1 MKKKRQPTELAKT
14 LAGGD
19 MRGDSDAKR
28 LFQINEIA
36 AWFLKSCVEEFKQ
49 LPIQDIVRGWIVKAD
64 RRFSTEPVMQ
74 DVPPRISAIGSEDN
88 SKTDGTVYF
97 DFRTEIPLPCA
108 PPRVPFLVMDMELQ
122 NDYKKNLALHKRS
135 VYYGSR
141 LISSQ
146 PGRLTSGKV
155 IYPRLCRTCGFW
167 IFPNAPKRLANHIRH
182 SRLVEENV
190 VGTAPLTDGED
201 EANKL
206 IDIWKFYLHDG
217 IPPSK
222 EDTILWLL
230 YVLLTRTMSCEEK
243 FRILVNE
250 FDFKITEEVER
261 MCTFTELIQR
271 ETRIKTIR
279 EGKRKWKREGKREGI
294 EEGKREGI
302 EESHLKFYSNLK
314 QAKFDDNTICSYMGI
329 TMQKL
334 MELKKLLSDNVNLK
348 PKTV

>member
-1 MKKKRQPTELAKT
+1 MRTMKKKRQPTELAKT
-14 LAGGD
+14 VAGGD
-19 MRGDSDAKR
+19 LRGDSDAKR

-36 AWFLKSCVEEFKQ
+36 AWFLKSCVEEFK
-49 LPIQDIVRGWIVKAD
+49 LMSIQDIVSGWIAKAD
-64 RRFSTEPVMQ
+64 RRLGTEPVIQ
-74 DVPPRISAIGSEDN
+74 DAPPRIPVVGSEDN
-88 SKTDGTVYF
+88 SKTDGMVYF
-97 DFRTEIPLPCA
+97 DFRTEIPLPSA
-108 PPRVPFLVMDMELQ
+108 PPSAPFLVMDMELQ
-122 NDYKKNLALHKRS
+122 NDYRENLAIHKRS
-135 VYYGSR
+135 VYYNSR

-182 SRLVEENV
+182 TRLFEENV

-206 IDIWKFYLHDG
+206 MDIWKFYLHDG

-222 EDTILWLL
+222 EDGILWLL
-230 YVLLTRTMSCEEK
+230 YVLLTRTMSCVEK
-243 FRILVNE
+243 FRILVEE
-250 FDFKITEEVER
+250 FDFKLTEEVES

-271 ETRIKTIR
+271 ES
-279 EGKRKWKREGKREGI
+279 ERKGKREGK
-294 EEGKREGI
+294 KEGI

-314 QAKFDDNTICSYMGI
+314 KAKLDDNTICSYMGI

-334 MELKKLLSDNVNLK
+334 MELKEMLSVSENLE

>member
-1 MKKKRQPTELAKT
+1 MKTTRQPTELAKT

-49 LPIQDIVRGWIVKAD
+49 LPIQAIVRGWIVKAD
-64 RRFSTEPVMQ
+64 RRFGTDPVMQ
-74 DVPPRISAIGSEDN
+74 DVPQRISVIGSEDN

-97 DFRTEIPLPCA
+97 DFRTEIPLPGA
-108 PPRVPFLVMDMELQ
+108 PPTAPFLVIDMELQ

-135 VYYGSR
+135 VYYDSR

-155 IYPRLCRTCGFW
+155 IYPKLCRTCGFW

-182 SRLVEENV
+182 SQLVEENV

-243 FRILVNE
+243 LRILVNE

-279 EGKRKWKREGKREGI
+279 EGKRKWKREGI
-294 EEGKREGI
+294 EKGKTETQLTVYANMKKA
-302 EESHLKFYSNLK
+302 SC
-314 QAKFDDNTICSYMGI
+314 DDNTICTYMGI

-334 MELKKLLSDNVNLK
+334 MELKKLLSDNVNLE
-348 PKTV
+348 PKTI

>member
-14 LAGGD
+14 IAGGD
-19 MRGDSDAKR
+19 TRGDSDAKR

-36 AWFLKSCVEEFKQ
+36 AWFLKACVEEFKQ
-49 LPIQDIVRGWIVKAD
+49 LSIQDIVSGWIAKAD
-64 RRFSTEPVMQ
+64 RRLGTEPVMQ
-74 DVPPRISAIGSEDN
+74 DIPPRIPIIGSEDN
-88 SKTDGTVYF
+88 SRTDGTVYF
-97 DFRTEIPLPCA
+97 DFRTEIPLPNA
-108 PPRVPFLVMDMELQ
+108 PPTAPLLVMDMELQ

-135 VYYGSR
+135 VYYDSR

-167 IFPNAPKRLANHIRH
+167 IFPNAPKRLANHVRH
-182 SRLVEENV
+182 TRLVEENV
-190 VGTAPLTDGED
+190 VGTAPLSDGED

-206 IDIWKFYLHDG
+206 MDIWKFYLHDG

-243 FRILVNE
+243 YRILAKE
-250 FDFKITEEVER
+250 FDFKITEEVES

-271 ETRIKTIR
+271 ETIR
-279 EGKRKWKREGKREGI
+279 AGKRKWKRV
-294 EEGKREGI
+294 GI

-314 QAKFDDNTICSYMGI
+314 KAGLDDNTICSYMGI
-329 TMQKL
+329 TMRRL
-334 MELKKLLSDNVNLK
+334 AALKELLSDSVNLE

>member
-1 MKKKRQPTELAKT
+1 M
-14 LAGGD
+14 
-19 MRGDSDAKR
+19 
-28 LFQINEIA
+28 
-36 AWFLKSCVEEFKQ
+36 
-49 LPIQDIVRGWIVKAD
+49 
-64 RRFSTEPVMQ
+64 
-74 DVPPRISAIGSEDN
+74 
-88 SKTDGTVYF
+88 
-97 DFRTEIPLPCA
+97 
-108 PPRVPFLVMDMELQ
+108 Q

-135 VYYGSR
+135 VYYDSR

-167 IFPNAPKRLANHIRH
+167 IFPNAPKRLANHVRH
-182 SRLVEENV
+182 TRLVEENV
-190 VGTAPLTDGED
+190 VGTAPLADGED

-206 IDIWKFYLHDG
+206 MDIWKFYLHDG

-243 FRILVNE
+243 YRILAKE
-250 FDFKITEEVER
+250 FDFKITEEVES
-261 MCTFTELIQR
+261 MCTYTELIQR

-279 EGKRKWKREGKREGI
+279 EGKRKWKREGI
-294 EEGKREGI
+294 EEGKTEAQ
-302 EESHLKFYSNLK
+302 LTAYAKMK
-314 QAKFDDNTICSYMGI
+314 KAKFDDNTICSLLDI

-334 MELKKLLSDNVNLK
+334 MELKKLLSESVNLE

>member
-1 MKKKRQPTELAKT
+1 MKTTRQPTELAKT
-14 LAGGD
+14 VAGGD

-36 AWFLKSCVEEFKQ
+36 ACFLKSCVEEFKQ
-49 LPIQDIVRGWIVKAD
+49 LPIQDIVSGWIAKAD
-64 RRFSTEPVMQ
+64 RRLGTEPVMP
-74 DVPPRISAIGSEDN
+74 DIPPRIPVIGSEDN
-88 SKTDGTVYF
+88 SRTDGTVYF
-97 DFRTEIPLPCA
+97 DFRTEIPLPNA
-108 PPRVPFLVMDMELQ
+108 PPTAPLLVMDMELQ

-135 VYYGSR
+135 VYYDSR

-155 IYPRLCRTCGFW
+155 IYQRLCRTCGFW
-167 IFPNAPKRLANHIRH
+167 IFPNAPKRLANHVRH
-182 SRLVEENV
+182 TRLVEENV
-190 VGTAPLTDGED
+190 VGTAPLSDGED
-201 EANKL
+201 EACKL

-230 YVLLTRTMSCEEK
+230 YVLLTRTMPCEEK
-243 FRILVNE
+243 FNILVND
-250 FDFKITEEVER
+250 FDFKLTEEVES

-279 EGKRKWKREGKREGI
+279 EGKRKWKREGI

-334 MELKKLLSDNVNLK
+334 MELKKLLSDSVNLE

>member
-1 MKKKRQPTELAKT
+1 MKKKQQPTELAKT
-14 LAGGD
+14 VEGGD

-36 AWFLKSCVEEFKQ
+36 AWFLKSCVEEFRQ
-49 LPIQDIVRGWIVKAD
+49 LPIQEIVSGWIAKAD
-64 RRFSTEPVMQ
+64 RRLGTEPVMP
-74 DVPPRISAIGSEDN
+74 DVPPRIPVIGSEDN
-88 SKTDGTVYF
+88 SRTDGTVYFDFRTVYF
-97 DFRTEIPLPCA
+97 DFRTEIPLPNA
-108 PPRVPFLVMDMELQ
+108 PPTAPLLVMDMELQ

-135 VYYGSR
+135 VYYDSR

-146 PGRLTSGKV
+146 PGRLMSGKI
-155 IYPRLCRTCGFW
+155 IYQRLCRTCGFW
-167 IFPNAPKRLANHIRH
+167 IFPNAPKRLANHVRH
-182 SRLVEENV
+182 TRLVEENV
-190 VGTAPLTDGED
+190 VGTAPLADGED
-201 EANKL
+201 EACKL

-243 FRILVNE
+243 FRILVND
-250 FDFKITEEVER
+250 FDFKLTEEVER
-261 MCTFTELIQR
+261 MCTYTEMVQR
-271 ETRIKTIR
+271 ESERKGEIRGIK
-279 EGKRKWKREGKREGI
+279 K
-294 EEGKREGI
+294 GKREGI

-314 QAKFDDNTICSYMGI
+314 KAKFNDNAICAYMGI

-334 MELKKLLSDNVNLK
+334 MELKKLLSENVNLE